1 MKMKAHSRQVKLFVQ
16 IAILLRHDS
25 QIGHQHRKDLVISCH
40 WHIHNH
46 IGSNSSQWVSTIIT
60 GSKSFCRST
69 SHCHCCLCSSKF
81 SSRHHSHCNHRQCSS
96 KLLSRHQSH
105 CNHRQCSS
113 KLPRRRHSKRRG
125 KRQLQ
130 KHLQVKEEKIGSKY
144 KLGEGLKLR
153 DPSCTTY

>member
-1 MKMKAHSRQVKLFVQ
+1 MVLFMLYVAESFMKMKAHSRQMKLFVQ

-46 IGSNSSQWVSTIIT
+46 IGSNSRHWVSTIIT

-81 SSRHHSHCNHRQCSS
+81 SSRH
-96 KLLSRHQSH
+96 QSH

-125 KRQLQ
+125 KHQLQ